1 LPKIKIATLLKMC
14 HANKSIKIDKV
25 ILMKSYKTTPELNI
39 IIRTHNFYSICQI
52 FAKFGHV
59 CAGTLR
65 HSTFLFVY
73 LYARELNSY
82 HLIPFYEGERVQVVV
97 RECGL
102 VFTPFP
108 PAVYIVVT
116 KKLTTPSLP

>member
-1 LPKIKIATLLKMC
+1 MISARRILPKDYKTHFQKKKIATLLKMC

-82 HLIPFYEGERVQVVV
+82 HLIPFYEGERVQV
-97 RECGL
+97 
-102 VFTPFP
+102 
-108 PAVYIVVT
+108 
-116 KKLTTPSLP
+116 